1 MKKRLKTIGKI
12 FIFILCLVAL
22 LGFINYEVY
31 SIKKKEYERQSEI
44 ASTTH
49 EQINLNL
56 NMLKIAIQ
64 TNDIDG
70 YSENLQSLHE
80 NATTIESLFMVKDE
94 ENDYLTSLHSYM
106 ELLENE
112 ADLLPEIASL
122 KQDVLKIKK
131 VFQDNYSDDDSIT
144 RDKLENAS
152 DEITKLKINEKN
164 YSKKAILSVISEINN
179 ILEEIASKSDSLSD
193 CIDNCYKNR
202 INEIND
208 NLADEIE
215 EFVDK
220 TEKLNK
226 TIENQF
232 DLNTLDFL
240 KDY

>member
-106 ELLENE
+106 ELLE
-112 ADLLPEIASL
+112 
-122 KQDVLKIKK
+122 K
-131 VFQDNYSDDDSIT
+131 
-144 RDKLENAS
+144 
-152 DEITKLKINEKN
+152 
-164 YSKKAILSVISEINN
+164 
-179 ILEEIASKSDSLSD
+179 
-193 CIDNCYKNR
+193 
-202 INEIND
+202 
-208 NLADEIE
+208 
-215 EFVDK
+215 
-220 TEKLNK
+220 
-226 TIENQF
+226 
-232 DLNTLDFL
+232 
-240 KDY
+240 